1 MSIKCFISPHRPQ
14 RNTMYSKQNILR
26 YKAVMPPDVDSYTSS
41 ACELYQTFVSQVCDI
56 TVARGEEEA

>member
-1 MSIKCFISPHRPQ
+1 
-14 RNTMYSKQNILR
+14 MYSKQNILR